1 MQMLTKRLMTA
12 SLAMILFWIIPSH
25 AQFFE
30 NSGAV
35 RMRFENKDFGYVFP
49 DKIWLKEDNGQT
61 IIFVCWE
68 KPVIKDFTKEVHWV
82 QTAIL
87 ASWQRNSRIVFKGWG
102 ECQETTTG
110 IRIAV
115 LSSGPRVK
123 KFGKDLNGLL
133 GGMELNF
140 TFDSWSTP
148 CKQSESEREQ
158 CIRSIAVHEF
168 GHALAFAHE
177 QDRADTPG
185 ECAKEHGTGTTGKL
199 QLLTPYDPESVMNY
213 CNPKYNNLGKLSVR
227 DVQAVQEMYGKPK

>member
-1 MQMLTKRLMTA
+1 MLIKRLMTA
-12 SLAMILFWIIPSH
+12 SLVMILLWIIPSH
-25 AQFFE
+25 AQFLE
-30 NSGAV
+30 GPGAV
-35 RMRFENKDFGYVFP
+35 RLRFEDKEFGWVFP
-49 DKIWLKEDNGQT
+49 DKIWPKEASGQT

-68 KPVIKDFTKEVHWV
+68 KPVIKDFAKEVQWV
-82 QTAIL
+82 QAAIL
-87 ASWQRNSRIVFKGWG
+87 ASWQKNSRIEFRGWA
-102 ECQETTTG
+102 ECQDTSTG
-110 IRIAV
+110 IRIVV

-123 KFGKDLNGLL
+123 KFGKDLDRVY

-140 TFDSWSTP
+140 SFDSWSTP
-148 CKQSESEREQ
+148 CKQSEIEREQ

-213 CNPKYNNLGKLSVR
+213 CNPKYNNLGMLSIR
-227 DVQAVQEMYGKPK
+227 DVDAVQARYGKPK